1 MGGPAL
7 RCAAGKSNR
16 ARCFQRVAL
25 STAPFFLR
33 RDFRARCASREP
45 LKQLRRELFVRASGE
60 RFARRAFVRHHSRA
74 AASNGASVRK
84 SGRRTPSAR
93 ASRVARTAP
102 SRATFARHCRRS
114 CRRRLPA
121 TPRPASTVAAAC
133 ALGVLAGGGELQL
146 EDPRPWSTR
155 GAAEPASA
163 LAASLVRPLPL
174 RAWGAL
180 PTSDMGV
187 YDTLNLLDRITPN
200 SSDTFTALPI
210 SKKDSASPS

>member
-1 MGGPAL
+1 MFECSYVRIPFECTSLGIQLFMNARKVCFFL
-7 RCAAGKSNR
+7 SCKMCVQR
-16 ARCFQRVAL
+16 AREATSRQSASNFWFGPVNCF
-25 STAPFFLR
+25 S
-33 RDFRARCASREP
+33 
-45 LKQLRRELFVRASGE
+45 
-60 RFARRAFVRHHSRA
+60 RRAFVRHHSRA

-163 LAASLVRPLPL
+163 LAASLARPLPL

-180 PTSDMGV
+180 PTWGSMIHATFRPLVGS
-187 YDTLNLLDRITPN
+187 THSTPV
-200 SSDTFTALPI
+200 FFRA
-210 SKKDSASPS
+210 

>member
-84 SGRRTPSAR
+84 SGRRTPSTR
-93 ASRVARTAP
+93 AS

-121 TPRPASTVAAAC
+121 TPRPTSTVAAACALGVLAGGGELQLEDPRQPAGRPATPRPTSTVAAAC

-163 LAASLVRPLPL
+163 LAASLARPLPL

-180 PTSDMGV
+180 PTWGSM
-187 YDTLNLLDRITPN
+187 IQ
-200 SSDTFTALPI
+200 
-210 SKKDSASPS
+210 

>member
-1 MGGPAL
+1 MLPTCRSQHSTLFFAK
-7 RCAAGKSNR
+7 RFSCRSSCKMCVQR
-16 ARCFQRVAL
+16 AREATSRQSASNFWFGPVNCF
-25 STAPFFLR
+25 S
-33 RDFRARCASREP
+33 
-45 LKQLRRELFVRASGE
+45 
-60 RFARRAFVRHHSRA
+60 RRAFVRHHSRA

-146 EDPRPWSTR
+146 EDPRQPAGRPATPRPTSTVAAACALGVLAGGGELQLEDPRPWSTR

-163 LAASLVRPLPL
+163 LAASLARPLPL

-180 PTSDMGV
+180 PTWGSM
-187 YDTLNLLDRITPN
+187 IIW
-200 SSDTFTALPI
+200 PI
-210 SKKDSASPS
+210 MA

>member
-93 ASRVARTAP
+93 VSRVARTAP
-102 SRATFARHCRRS
+102 SRATFARHWRIAAVHAAGG
-114 CRRRLPA
+114 CRRRHGQRAPWRRRARSACSPA
-121 TPRPASTVAAAC
+121 EASCSWKIRGSRPGGRPRHGRRAPWRRRARSACSPAEASCSWRIRGRGRPEAPPSRRRRWP
-133 ALGVLAGGGELQL
+133 
-146 EDPRPWSTR
+146 PRWC
-155 GAAEPASA
+155 G
-163 LAASLVRPLPL
+163 LSL
-174 RAWGAL
+174 
-180 PTSDMGV
+180 
-187 YDTLNLLDRITPN
+187 
-200 SSDTFTALPI
+200 
-210 SKKDSASPS
+210 